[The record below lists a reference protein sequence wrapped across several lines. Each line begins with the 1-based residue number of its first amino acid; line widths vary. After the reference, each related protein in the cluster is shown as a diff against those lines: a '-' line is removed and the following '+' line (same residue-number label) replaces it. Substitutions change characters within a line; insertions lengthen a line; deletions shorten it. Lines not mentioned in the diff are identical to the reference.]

1 MSLALCSKRFDAT
14 IRLAMTPACIAALCL
29 GFLGCF
35 AIYNATCHLSSASRF
50 AGRQLVWLTV
60 GGLALAA
67 VSAQSAQG
75 LRRATVPAAAV
86 AYLALWLVLFYGVRV
101 HGMRGWFAFNSVY
114 VQPSELA
121 KPVFVLLLAALLS
134 RDGAVERLDWR
145 RSYLPALLL
154 CLLWILPIAL
164 QPDFGTVLVYVFT
177 FAVLYWAMGGPLLHL
192 LVSGLLAAPAAGL
205 ALATHPYLIDR
216 LTAFLNPHAYAN
228 TAGWHLLQFRRAL
241 AAGGLTGQGWGH
253 RQTQVHL
260 PLGYSDSIFANTAEA
275 IGFIGVLP
283 LVLIVLAWVVY
294 GVRRGAPCR
303 EPVVHSPE
311 REPGTLPHH
320 GHHAAPDQL
329 WRQLAPGQ
337 PDGSGHRRSRWPV
350 RHPTAR
356 AAGPLRN
363 APDECKLKR

>member
-1 MSLALCSKRFDAT
+1 
-14 IRLAMTPACIAALCL
+14 
-29 GFLGCF
+29 
-35 AIYNATCHLSSASRF
+35 
-50 AGRQLVWLTV
+50 
-60 GGLALAA
+60 
-67 VSAQSAQG
+67 
-75 LRRATVPAAAV
+75 
-86 AYLALWLVLFYGVRV
+86 
-101 HGMRGWFAFNSVY
+101 
-114 VQPSELA
+114 
-121 KPVFVLLLAALLS
+121 
-134 RDGAVERLDWR
+134 
-145 RSYLPALLL
+145 LL

-294 GVRRGAPCR
+294 GVRRGAQCR
-303 EPVVHSPE
+303 EPFAKAVVLGMVILLAGQAFIHLSVNLGLCPTT
-311 REPGTLPHH
+311 GITLPLISY
-320 GHHAAPDQL
+320 GGSSLLASLTAVGIVEAVGRSATPLPAP
-329 WRQLAPGQ
+329 
-337 PDGSGHRRSRWPV
+337 PDRCATL
-350 RHPTAR
+350 PTSV
-356 AAGPLRN
+356 N
-363 APDECKLKR
+363 